1 MSRHAVSGMSIVSFF
16 EWLAT
21 TPGSVAL
28 HESRY
33 LYLVVLTVHVM
44 TLSVFVGTAVI
55 VDLRLLGF
63 MLSRIRASE
72 VVTRLLPW
80 NIGGF
85 LMMAVSGS
93 LLFFAAPLDKYGNV
107 FFRAKMVMLIL
118 AGLVVW
124 AFFKTVYARVDDW
137 DRDPIPPP
145 GARIAGGLALAF
157 WAAIIT
163 AGRMI
168 AYQQY
173 WFD

>member
-85 LMMAVSGS
+85 LVMAVSGS
-93 LLFFAAPLDKYGNV
+93 LLFFAAPIIALVLKRK
-107 FFRAKMVMLIL
+107 RAH
-118 AGLVVW
+118 
-124 AFFKTVYARVDDW
+124 F
-137 DRDPIPPP
+137 
-145 GARIAGGLALAF
+145 
-157 WAAIIT
+157 
-163 AGRMI
+163 
-168 AYQQY
+168 
-173 WFD
+173 